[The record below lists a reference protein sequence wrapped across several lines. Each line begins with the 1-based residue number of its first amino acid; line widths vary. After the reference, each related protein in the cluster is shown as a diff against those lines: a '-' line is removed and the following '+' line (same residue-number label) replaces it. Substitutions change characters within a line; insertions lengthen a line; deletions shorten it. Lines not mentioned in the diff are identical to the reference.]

1 MILPSES
8 LWTLKVQSTELT
20 VQERKDAHLLI
31 VFLNTYYD
39 FNTAFLHLRKDWLS
53 LIYPLPN
60 RDNLKN
66 YNVIKSGRS
75 ETMKRL
81 KRIYK
86 EYLVRVA

>member
-1 MILPSES
+1 MILPNES
-8 LWTLKVQSTELT
+8 LWELNTHSNKLT

-31 VFLNTYYD
+31 VFLNTYND
-39 FNTAFLHLRKDWLS
+39 FNKASFYIRRDWLS
-53 LIYPLPN
+53 LIYPLPK
-60 RDNLKN
+60 RDNIKA
-66 YNVIKSGRS
+66 YNVIKSGRC

>member
-1 MILPSES
+1 MILPNES
-8 LWTLKVQSTELT
+8 LWELNTHSTELT
-20 VQERKDAHLLI
+20 VQERKDAQILI
-31 VFLNTYYD
+31 VFLNTYND
-39 FNTAFLHLRKDWLS
+39 FNTAFYHIRKDWLS
-53 LIYPLPN
+53 LIYPLPK
-60 RDNLKN
+60 RDNLKA